1 MTQTKKNEFSA
12 IPDSSPLACIRDLI
26 SSTRDL
32 VNHLNGAVWD
42 MRKMGKTAEVNTLV
56 LLLIK
61 MFEEEGFEAFQ
72 IAQDLGI
79 DKDLFTENGVLMPP
93 LIED

>member
-1 MTQTKKNEFSA
+1 MTQTTKNEFGA

-32 VNHLNGAVWD
+32 VNHLNAVIWD
-42 MRKMGKTAEVNTLV
+42 MRKAGKTAEVNTLV

-61 MFEEEGFEAFQ
+61 MYEEEGFEAFQ

-79 DKDLFTENGVLMPP
+79 DKDLFTENGVFMPP
-93 LIED
+93 LIGD

>member
-1 MTQTKKNEFSA
+1 
-12 IPDSSPLACIRDLI
+12 
-26 SSTRDL
+26 
-32 VNHLNGAVWD
+32 
-42 MRKMGKTAEVNTLV
+42 MGKTAEVNTLV

-79 DKDLFTENGVLMPP
+79 DKDLFTENGVFMPP

>member
-1 MTQTKKNEFSA
+1 MN
-12 IPDSSPLACIRDLI
+12 LALFRTAPRLPAFV
-26 SSTRDL
+26 TL
-32 VNHLNGAVWD
+32 FQAPATLYLNGAVWD

-79 DKDLFTENGVLMPP
+79 DKDLFTENGVFMPP